1 MKTIVNYILIL
12 LIFFTLFSCKE
23 ESFPKP
29 KGYLKLEY
37 PQTNYKKTT
46 LNCPFSFEV
55 PKQTKIWTN
64 NKCWVKINYPK
75 LNATIDITYLPVK
88 NNLKQLFIEAE
99 KLTTKHSIKAD
110 KISFIP
116 YTNKEQQVYG
126 KMSNVTGNAA
136 SPLQFHIT
144 DSTKHF
150 LTGALYFNVQ
160 PNYDSI
166 LPAINYIEKDLA
178 HLIETIKWKQ
188 TYKTH
193 K

>member
-1 MKTIVNYILIL
+1 MNKFFISLFFL
-12 LIFFTLFSCKE
+12 LFFLFSCKE
-23 ESFPKP
+23 ESIPKP

-37 PQTNYKKTT
+37 PKQAYKKTN
-46 LNCPFSFEV
+46 LDCPFSFEI
-55 PKQTKIWTN
+55 PKQTKLWSN
-64 NKCWVKINYPK
+64 DKCWVKINYPK
-75 LNATIDITYLPVK
+75 LNATIDITYLPIK
-88 NNLKQLFIEAE
+88 NNLKRLFIEAE

-116 YTNKEQQVYG
+116 YVDTTHHVYG

-150 LTGALYFNVQ
+150 LTGAVYFNVQ

-166 LPAINYIEKDLA
+166 LPAINYIEKDLV
-178 HLIETIKWKQ
+178 HLIESLRWKN
-188 TYKTH
+188 KP
-193 K
+193 

>member
-1 MKTIVNYILIL
+1 MKKSLPFIILIL
-12 LIFFTLFSCKE
+12 LFFTACKE

-29 KGYLKLEY
+29 KGYLKLAY
-37 PQTNYKKTT
+37 PNAKYKKT
-46 LNCPFSFEV
+46 NFDCPFSFEV
-55 PKQTKIWTN
+55 AKQTKVWVN
-64 NKCWVKINYPK
+64 KKCWVKIKYPK

-88 NNLKQLFIEAE
+88 NNLKELFLEAD

-116 YTNKEQQVYG
+116 YVNKKQQVYG

-136 SPLQFHIT
+136 SPIQFHVT

-166 LPAINYIEKDLA
+166 LPAINYIEKDIV
-178 HLIETIKWKQ
+178 HLIETLHWK
-188 TYKTH
+188 KES